1 MQAVSA
7 ILFFGAASLLL
18 LAPSVSEA
26 SNFTDVDILNFALN
40 LEVRFVVIV
49 IVNVDAEL
57 LIHSSVRSAW
67 KLITTAGLLMVTGW
81 PESTQ
86 V

>member
-67 KLITTAGLLMVTGW
+67 KLITTVGLLMVTGW